1 MASKP
6 AATDRPQQAAVIA
19 FRRGPDGTD
28 VCLIRR
34 RGSGKWGIP
43 KGFIDPGHTA
53 KEAALIEAFEEAGLE
68 GRIVG
73 PTVGAYRYEKWS
85 TRLTV
90 AVYLMEVLVQ
100 HQSWTEMKVRERR
113 WRPLDDAGAL
123 LARHPV
129 KAFWQKIRKRL
140 TA

>member
-1 MASKP
+1 MASKSVG
-6 AATDRPQQAAVIA
+6 ATVPQQAAVIA
-19 FRRGPDGTD
+19 FRRAPDGPD

-34 RGSGKWGIP
+34 RGSAKWAIP

-73 PTVGAYRYEKWS
+73 PSVGTYEYRKWS
-85 TRLTV
+85 RRLTV
-90 AVYLMEVLVQ
+90 AVYLMEVLTE
-100 HQSWTEMKVRERR
+100 HRSWQEMRLRERK
-113 WRPLDDAGAL
+113 WQPLGKAAAL

-129 KAFWQKIRKRL
+129 RVCLDRILERL
-140 TA
+140 KT

>member
-1 MASKP
+1 MASQSSD
-6 AATDRPQQAAVIA
+6 TTVPQQAAVIA
-19 FRRGPDGTD
+19 FRRSPQGPD

-73 PTVGAYRYEKWS
+73 RRVGLYRYRKWS
-85 TRLTV
+85 ARLTV
-90 AVYLMEVLVQ
+90 AVYLMEVVAEHRTWQ
-100 HQSWTEMKVRERR
+100 EMKVRERR
-113 WRPLDDAGAL
+113 WQSLDDAGGL

-129 KAFWQKIRKRL
+129 RACWKRIRARL
-140 TA
+140 T